1 MQTPNEAILHPRDIG
16 LILGYRCQAGCAHC
30 LYNCGPGWHDWMR
43 VEDVTAALS
52 HAKQVWGQG
61 FQVHLTG
68 GEPFLNFPLLLQAT
82 RIAVDLDIP
91 AYVET
96 NAAWCRDPDQA
107 NDRFRQLRL
116 AGLAAVLISV
126 SPFHQAA
133 IPLERTLTGIT
144 AAQEVFGASQVI
156 VYQADWLPGMA
167 RHGIEGTVPLDRYV
181 QTFGR
186 SQAGQRLWQGY
197 GLISGGRAGY
207 RLGGLVDTRPP
218 EAFRGLSCR
227 GELLFAPHSH
237 LDLYGGFIPAF
248 CGGISLGHWRE
259 LSQLVDAYRGGDI
272 SPFVAVLTEEGPF
285 GLYQTARKAYGYQ
298 VLLDGYAGKC
308 HLCVDLRKHL
318 VQIGAFPEHLLPESF
333 YHQIKDLPL

>member
-1 MQTPNEAILHPRDIG
+1 MAGYMLTPNEAILHPSDIG
-16 LILGYRCQAGCAHC
+16 LILSYRCQAGCAHC

-43 VEDVTAALS
+43 VEDVEAALTR
-52 HAKQVWGQG
+52 AKQVWGHG

-82 RIAVDLDIP
+82 RIAADLGIP

-96 NAAWCRDPDQA
+96 NAAWCRDPNQA
-107 NDRFRQLRL
+107 KDRFRQLRQ

-133 IPLERTLTGIT
+133 IPLERTLTGIA
-144 AAQEVFGASQVI
+144 AAQEVFGLSRVI
-156 VYQADWLPGMA
+156 VYQADWLSEMA
-167 RHGIEGTVPLDRYV
+167 RHGPEHPVPLDRYV

-186 SQAGQRLWQGY
+186 VQAGQRFWQGF

-207 RLGGLVDTRPP
+207 RLGELVDMQPP
-218 EAFRGLSCR
+218 EAFRGMSCR

-259 LSQLVDAYRGGDI
+259 LGQLVDAYRRGDV
-272 SPFVAVLTEEGPF
+272 SPFMAVLIEQGPF
-285 GLYQTARKAYGYQ
+285 GLYQTAREAHSYQ
-298 VLLDGYAGKC
+298 SLQNGYAGKC
-308 HLCVDLRKHL
+308 HLCVDLRKYL
-318 VQIGAFPEHLLPESF
+318 VQNGAFPEHLLPGYF
-333 YHQIKDLPL
+333 YHQI